1 MKSLDRAAEF
11 FGIMKRDERVLIPG
25 HRIHEYW
32 DDESKR
38 DQLLKYARDD
48 IVSTY
53 GLAEKLLPF
62 AIQLSSI
69 SGLPLDQVGAAS
81 VGARVEWMIFYEAV
95 KRGGE
100 LAPNREERP
109 YETYKGAVVLEPRPG
124 LHEDIAVIDFSSM
137 YPNIMMKYNVSPD
150 TLVHGGDC
158 GDCNV
163 AP

>member
-1 MKSLDRAAEF
+1 
-11 FGIMKRDERVLIPG
+11 
-25 HRIHEYW
+25 
-32 DDESKR
+32 
-38 DQLLKYARDD
+38 
-48 IVSTY
+48 
-53 GLAEKLLPF
+53 
-62 AIQLSSI
+62 
-69 SGLPLDQVGAAS
+69 
-81 VGARVEWMIFYEAV
+81 MIFYEAV

-163 AP
+163 APEVSYKFRKAPEGLYPGLLRVLVDSRRRVRELMRGGYPENSPEWVLLNERQRALKVMANACMVTAVG